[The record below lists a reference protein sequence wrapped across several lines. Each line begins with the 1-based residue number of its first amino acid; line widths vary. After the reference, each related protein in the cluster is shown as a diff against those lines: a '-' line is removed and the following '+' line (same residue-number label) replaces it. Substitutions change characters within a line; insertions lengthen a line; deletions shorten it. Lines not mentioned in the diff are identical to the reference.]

1 MMTPVEAAAQGYL
14 ADRKMNGAARKTL
27 VKFGPILA
35 LYADWAGDR
44 APGSITGADLHRA
57 WMPLW
62 YNAFETRNGRAPEPR
77 TVNSMIDTLAGFYT
91 WMMKVDLLV
100 DADGRL
106 VPTPWVKIDRRKCK
120 QKLRPWLESD
130 ELAALIEAG
139 KTPEQ
144 RFQARWLAYTGL
156 RIEADGCRVMDVNL
170 ATDTIS
176 VSLSK
181 TSAGVRS
188 IPIHP
193 ALKPILVG
201 HLDEMRR
208 RGLYS
213 ATTPILY
220 TRNGTAVKEQQAIRQ
235 LKEMGERAGIAK
247 PTGPQALRRTFG
259 SILLNKGMRI
269 ETVSRLMGHESV
281 ATTAKFYAELLP
293 ETIRAEYLRI
303 VA

>member
-1 MMTPVEAAAQGYL
+1 MTTVVAAAAQGYL
-14 ADRKMNGAARKTL
+14 ADRKMNGAAPKTL

-44 APGSITGADLHRA
+44 APGSITGAELRLEWLPTWHA
-57 WMPLW
+57 
-62 YNAFETRNGRAPEPR
+62 AFEARNGRPPAPR
-77 TVNSMIDTLAGFYT
+77 TVNSMIDTLAGFYE

-106 VPTPWVKIDRRKCK
+106 VPTPWVKIDRRTFK
-120 QKLRPWLESD
+120 QKLRHWLEAD

-139 KTPEQ
+139 KTPQ
-144 RFQARWLAYTGL
+144 RRFQARWLAHTGL
-156 RIEADGCRVMDVNL
+156 RIEADECRVMDVNL

-176 VSLSK
+176 VSISK

-201 HLDEMRR
+201 HLDEMKR

-213 ATTPILY
+213 PRTPILY
-220 TRNGTAVKEQQAIRQ
+220 TRNGTAVKEQQAQRQ
-235 LKEMGERAGIAK
+235 LAEMGERAGIAK
-247 PTGPQALRRTFG
+247 EVNPQMLRRTFG

-293 ETIRAEYLRI
+293 ETIRAEYLRV